1 MTCAMRYV
9 RRPRKS
15 TVLHRRRHIFLY
27 CALHNH
33 RSVGR
38 IVIFYPDDRTTK
50 RRVSRGY
57 ALLYHAYE
65 LQRSWLNSASAFASI
80 GVEMLNN
87 PANPFN
93 YIGPMGYMNI
103 GPVAASALEVF
114 AHATASYG
122 KPAWN
127 LEAIE
132 VDGVA
137 DSVVEATVVNRP
149 FGDLKEFYRENLPDD
164 APRMLVVAPMSGHYA
179 TLLRGTVERML
190 QNYRV
195 FVTDWADAK
204 TVPLHEGTFDLD
216 DYMDYVI
223 GFLEHIGEGAHV
235 MAVCQPSVPVFAA
248 TAIMN
253 RDAHPCAPRTLTMM
267 GGPIDTRC
275 SPTSVNDLAM
285 DRPIEWFRHNVI
297 ATVPMQYRGAGRR
310 VYPGFMQLA
319 GFMSMNLGNHMMSHY
334 EMFKHLTVGDDES
347 AQATK
352 DFYDEYRSVCD
363 MTAEF
368 YLQTVQEVFQD
379 HALPNGTFLH
389 RGKRVDLGD
398 ITRTALLAIEG
409 ERDDISGL
417 GQTKAA
423 LRLTPRLD
431 ASKKRY
437 YMAEGA
443 GHYGIF
449 NGSRWR
455 EKIAPVVEE
464 FIAAHG

>member
-1 MTCAMRYV
+1 M
-9 RRPRKS
+9 
-15 TVLHRRRHIFLY
+15 
-27 CALHNH
+27 
-33 RSVGR
+33 
-38 IVIFYPDDRTTK
+38 
-50 RRVSRGY
+50 
-57 ALLYHAYE
+57 LYHAHE
-65 LQRSWLNSASAFASI
+65 LQRSWLNSASTFASI

-87 PANPFN
+87 PANPLN
-93 YIGPMGYMNI
+93 YVGPMGYMNI
-103 GPVAASALEVF
+103 GPIAASALEVF
-114 AHATASYG
+114 AHATATYG

-127 LEAIE
+127 IE
-132 VDGVA
+132 SVDAGGESHPVIE
-137 DSVVEATVVNRP
+137 STVVNMP
-149 FGDLKEFYRENLPDD
+149 FGDLKEFYREDLPED
-164 APRMLVVAPMSGHYA
+164 APRLLVVAPMSGHYA

-190 QNYRV
+190 ENYRV

-204 TVPLHEGTFDLD
+204 TVPLHEGEFDLD
-216 DYMDYVI
+216 DYIDYVI
-223 GFLEHIGEGAHV
+223 AYLEHIGPGANV

-253 RDAHPCAPRTLTMM
+253 ADKHPCTPKTLTMM

-285 DRPIEWFRHNVI
+285 ERPIEWFRHCVI

-368 YLQTVQEVFQD
+368 YLQTVEEVFQT
-379 HALPNGTFLH
+379 HSLPNGTFVH
-389 RGKRVDLGD
+389 RDKPVDLAD
-398 ITRTALLAIEG
+398 ITQTALLAIEG

-423 LRLTPRLD
+423 LDLTPKLSDR
-431 ASKKRY
+431 KKRY

-449 NGSRWR
+449 NGSKWR
-455 EKIAPVVEE
+455 GKIAPVVEE

>member
-1 MTCAMRYV
+1 M
-9 RRPRKS
+9 
-15 TVLHRRRHIFLY
+15 
-27 CALHNH
+27 
-33 RSVGR
+33 
-38 IVIFYPDDRTTK
+38 
-50 RRVSRGY
+50 
-57 ALLYHAYE
+57 LYHAHE
-65 LQRSWLNSASAFASI
+65 LQRSWLNSASTFASI

-87 PANPFN
+87 PANPLN
-93 YIGPMGYMNI
+93 YVGPMGYMNI
-103 GPVAASALEVF
+103 GPIAASALEVF
-114 AHATASYG
+114 AHATATYG

-127 LEAIE
+127 IE
-132 VDGVA
+132 SVDAGGESHPVIE
-137 DSVVEATVVNRP
+137 STVVNMP
-149 FGDLKEFYRENLPDD
+149 FGDLKEFYREDLPED
-164 APRMLVVAPMSGHYA
+164 APRLLVVAPMSGHYA

-190 QNYRV
+190 ENYRV

-204 TVPLHEGTFDLD
+204 TVPLHEGEFDLD
-216 DYMDYVI
+216 DYIDYVI
-223 GFLEHIGEGAHV
+223 AYLEHIGPGANV

-253 RDAHPCAPRTLTMM
+253 ADKHPCTPKTLTMM

-285 DRPIEWFRHNVI
+285 ERPIEWFRHSVI

-368 YLQTVQEVFQD
+368 YLQTVEEVFQT
-379 HALPNGTFLH
+379 HSLPNGTFVH
-389 RGKRVDLGD
+389 RDKPVDLVD
-398 ITRTALLAIEG
+398 ITETALLAIEG

-423 LRLTPRLD
+423 LDLTPKLSDR
-431 ASKKRY
+431 KKRY

-449 NGSRWR
+449 NGSKWR
-455 EKIAPVVEE
+455 GKIAPVVEE

>member
-1 MTCAMRYV
+1 M
-9 RRPRKS
+9 
-15 TVLHRRRHIFLY
+15 
-27 CALHNH
+27 
-33 RSVGR
+33 
-38 IVIFYPDDRTTK
+38 
-50 RRVSRGY
+50 
-57 ALLYHAYE
+57 LYHAYE
-65 LQRSWLNSASAFASI
+65 LQRSWLNSASTFASI

-87 PANPFN
+87 PANPLN
-93 YIGPMGYMNI
+93 YVGPMGYLNI
-103 GPVAASALEVF
+103 GPMAASALEVF
-114 AHATASYG
+114 AHATATYG
-122 KPAWN
+122 KPAWGI
-127 LEAIE
+127 ETVE
-132 VDGVA
+132 VDGAHDAVIE
-137 DSVVEATVVNRP
+137 STVLNRP
-149 FGDLKEFYRENLPDD
+149 FGDLKLLHRESLPDD
-164 APRMLVVAPMSGHYA
+164 APNLLVVAPMSGHYA

-190 QNYRV
+190 HRYRV
-195 FVTDWADAK
+195 YVTDWADAK
-204 TVPLHEGTFDLD
+204 TVPLHEGKFDLD
-216 DYMDYVI
+216 DYIDYVI
-223 GFLEHIGEGAHV
+223 DFLTHIGPDADGGGANV

-253 RDAHPCAPRTLTMM
+253 RDKHPCTPRTLTMM

-297 ATVPMQYRGAGRR
+297 ATVPMQHRGAGRR

-334 EMFKHLTVGDDES
+334 EMYKHLTVGDDES

-368 YLQTVQEVFQD
+368 YLQTVEEVFQT
-379 HALPNGTFLH
+379 HALPNGTFVH

-398 ITRTALLAIEG
+398 ITETALLAIEG

-417 GQTKAA
+417 GQTRAA
-423 LRLTPRLD
+423 LELTPNLD

-464 FIAAHG
+464 FIARRG